1 MAAVD
6 DRALWKA
13 IAARAFASA
22 YCLYGEEE
30 FLKDRAVRE
39 LVSAA
44 IDPAT
49 RDFNLD
55 IRDGGALDAETLAA
69 LLATPPMMAERR
81 MVVIRD
87 AGALRKP
94 ARAALD
100 RHLARLG
107 RPDDPG
113 DVMLVLV
120 LPAGEKGKPDR
131 TLLDRTTAV
140 DMAPLR
146 GDRLPRWIA
155 HHASELDADI
165 TPEAAD
171 LLTHAVGSDLGAL
184 AAELDKLAS
193 YAQGE
198 PIDEAAVSAMVGV
211 RRGETLGD
219 FLDHVARRDAPRAL
233 EVLAHV
239 LEQPKTTAVSVV
251 MALTTQ
257 TLALGWGGAM
267 RARGTSAARLSRDYF
282 DFLKSAG
289 GAYTG
294 RPWGEA
300 ASAWARAVDAW
311 TPALVDAALAALLE
325 TDIALKE
332 SRVSGDEQL
341 LATLVLRMCAAP
353 VAAARG
359 MQAAPRRRA
368 AAV

>member
-13 IAARAFASA
+13 IAARSFASA
-22 YCLYGEEE
+22 YCLFGDEE
-30 FLKDRAVRE
+30 FLKERAVRD
-39 LVSAA
+39 LLAAA

-55 IRDGGALDAETLAA
+55 IRDAATLDAESLGA
-69 LLATPPMMAERR
+69 LLATPPMMADRR
-81 MVVIRD
+81 AVVIRD
-87 AGALRKP
+87 AAALRKP
-94 ARAALD
+94 VRAVLD
-100 RHLARLG
+100 RHLGRLREPG
-107 RPDDPG
+107 APG

-120 LPAGEKGKPDR
+120 FAAGEKGQPDR
-131 TLLDRTTAV
+131 ALLERTMAV
-140 DMAPLR
+140 ELGHLS

-155 HHASELDADI
+155 HHATSELGARI

-171 LLTHAVGSDLGAL
+171 LLARAVGSDLAAL

-193 YAQGE
+193 YGHGE
-198 PIDEAAVSAMVGV
+198 TIDEAAVGAVVGV

-219 FLDHVARRDAPRAL
+219 FLDHVARRDAPPAL
-233 EVLAHV
+233 ALLGHV

-257 TLALGWGGAM
+257 TLALAWGAAM
-267 RARGTSAARLSRDYF
+267 RARGTSASRLQGEYF
-282 DFLKSAG
+282 GFLKSAG

-300 ASAWARAVDAW
+300 AAAWARAVDAW
-311 TPALVDAALAALLE
+311 DAASLDDALAALLE
-325 TDIALKE
+325 ADIALKE
-332 SRVSGDEQL
+332 TRVSSDEQL
-341 LATLVLRMCAAP
+341 LVTLVLRMCASSP
-353 VAAARG
+353 R
-359 MQAAPRRRA
+359 APRPRSARRA

>member
-22 YCLYGEEE
+22 YCLFGEEE

-39 LVSAA
+39 LVGAA

-55 IRDGGALDAETLAA
+55 IRDGGALDAETLGA

-94 ARAALD
+94 VRAVLD
-100 RHLARLG
+100 RHLARLR
-107 RPDDPG
+107 RPDAQS
-113 DVMLVLV
+113 DVLLVLV
-120 LPAGEKGKPDR
+120 LAGDKGKPDR
-131 TLLDRTTAV
+131 ALLERTFAV
-140 DMAPLR
+140 EMAPLR

-155 HHASELDADI
+155 HHASELGARI

-193 YAQGE
+193 YVQGE
-198 PIDEAAVSAMVGV
+198 TIDEAAVSATVGV

-239 LEQPKTTAVSVV
+239 LGQPKTTAVTVV

-257 TLALGWGGAM
+257 TLALGWGAAM
-267 RARGTSAARLSRDYF
+267 RARGVSAARLPREYF
-282 DFLKSAG
+282 DFLRSAG

-300 ASAWARAVDAW
+300 ASAWARVVDGWSA
-311 TPALVDAALAALLE
+311 AQVDAALAALLE

-332 SRVSGDEQL
+332 TRVSGDEQL
-341 LATLVLRMCAAP
+341 LATLVLRICAAP
-353 VAAARG
+353 AAAARG
-359 MQAAPRRRA
+359 MQTVPRRRA